1 MKVFKRNAVIITV
14 LLFVGAAVYL
24 NWAYGRQQEDSQVS
38 AGSQNTE
45 QAVSSGNEE
54 GASGESAG
62 LFYEAGMDTE
72 TSGGTQGTADM
83 AGYFDQVRL
92 NRRQA
97 RDEATATLSTISE
110 TAGASQEAIDA
121 ALAQMMQLAGWT
133 AQEAELE
140 SLITAKGF
148 ENCVVFIAEDGV
160 TVTVSV
166 DAEGLS
172 TAGAAKIADIVTAE
186 TGSAASDIKIIEIK

>member
-1 MKVFKRNAVIITV
+1 MKIFSILLEFVFCILAIYFDIDPKDAMERICFNRAPK
-14 LLFVGAAVYL
+14 
-24 NWAYGRQQEDSQVS
+24 
-38 AGSQNTE
+38 
-45 QAVSSGNEE
+45 
-54 GASGESAG
+54 
-62 LFYEAGMDTE
+62 FYEAGMDTE

-166 DAEGLS
+166 DVEGLS

-186 TGSAASDIKIIEIK
+186 TGCAASDIKIIEIK